1 MSLARSAAALPFLAM
16 LPVASLMAQAPQGM
30 PMMPPPSIN
39 ITTTSDMKVTPD
51 RATIR
56 ISVQTKAPTASA
68 AAAANAKKQNAVLDA
83 LRKLGLT
90 NDQLSTADY
99 NVNPDYKYQQ
109 NQEPVLTGYNVT
121 NTVLADIRD
130 ITQVGKILDA
140 ALGSGANLVSSLE
153 FYASNTEAARQQA
166 VSEAITKARVQADAA
181 AKAAGGSLG
190 GLLELNIGAN
200 ESFPPP
206 RPMYRMAA
214 DMAASTPINPG
225 QQMLTVSVVTRW
237 LFNQSK

>member
-1 MSLARSAAALPFLAM
+1 MPLARFAAFSLLASAPIF
-16 LPVASLMAQAPQGM
+16 AQTPQPG
-30 PMMPPPSIN
+30 PLIPPPSIN
-39 ITTTSDMKVTPD
+39 ITTTSNMKVTPD

-56 ISVQTKAPTASA
+56 ISVQTRATTA
-68 AAAANAKKQNAVLDA
+68 AAAASANATKQNAVLNS
-83 LRKLGLT
+83 LRKLGLS

-99 NVNPDYKYQQ
+99 NVTPEYKYQQ
-109 NQEPVLTGYNVT
+109 NQEPVLTGYTVT
-121 NTVLADIRD
+121 NTVLADIHD
-130 ITQVGKILDA
+130 VNQVGKILDA

-166 VSEAITKARVQADAA
+166 TTEAIAKARKEADAA
-181 AKAAGGSLG
+181 ARAAGGSIG

-214 DMAASTPINPG
+214 DAAAGTPINPG
-225 QQMLTVSVVTRW
+225 QQLLTVTVNTRW
-237 LFNQSK
+237 LFTPNR